1 MRVPVYVCR
10 ASRPL
15 RSCTLPQRFQYCNA
29 TPSPKAQA
37 ASRKASA
44 PTASQSIGYA
54 QRLVHSL
61 SEGRA
66 YRLRLSAC
74 GCLVTWLVGDRRG
87 SVLPTPQSLLR
98 SVYAGRL
105 CVAGAIYLAAAL
117 KFAVAAPLDLLV
129 TSFVLVAAVVVTI
142 ASYWYTHLSRRTPGR
157 TFLYG
162 QALFDVALITTVV
175 HITGGP
181 QSDLTPL
188 YVPLIAVT
196 AVLMPPASTGL
207 ITALVGIVYFAGV
220 AAVTAYFSS
229 RVSVMGAEREALAG
243 ELRQARLE
251 AADVL
256 RSVPTGIVTVDQAGH
271 LLYCNPAAEQILGFK
286 ERQWRGA
293 PIMPEFAKIAPE
305 FWAAITA
312 TARRGV
318 RAMRV
323 EATVRRPDRTF
334 PIGVTTTTLDIEPA
348 GEPRVTAIFT
358 DISDSKRLEEL
369 HLRAERLEAVAELSS
384 SLAHEIKNPLASIR
398 SSVEQLGR
406 AKRANADEKF
416 LTSLVVRETDRL
428 SRLLTEFLD
437 FSRVRA
443 TECRPLDLHKVA
455 AAAIRLVREHPDV
468 PEDAVIELAGDAT
481 PMEGDEDLLHRVV
494 SNLVLNA
501 VQATGKGA
509 RVVVRTGRPAAQEL
523 PGGAGIES
531 PVCLAVS
538 DNGPGIPESLR
549 ARLFEPFV
557 TGRVGGTG
565 LGLAKIGRA
574 VDAHRGLVLV
584 DSPPGQGT
592 TFTVYFPAARRKEEA
607 A

>member
-1 MRVPVYVCR
+1 M
-10 ASRPL
+10 SW
-15 RSCTLPQRFQYCNA
+15 F
-29 TPSPKAQA
+29 
-37 ASRKASA
+37 
-44 PTASQSIGYA
+44 
-54 QRLVHSL
+54 
-61 SEGRA
+61 
-66 YRLRLSAC
+66 
-74 GCLVTWLVGDRRG
+74 GDGSRG
-87 SVLPTPQSLLR
+87 SAIPTPQSLLR
-98 SVYAGRL
+98 SVYVGRL
-105 CVAGAIYLAAAL
+105 CVAVAIYLAAAL

-129 TSFVLVAAVVVTI
+129 TSFVLVATVVVTS
-142 ASYWYTHLSRRTPGR
+142 ASYWYTHFLRRSPGR

-162 QALFDVALITTVV
+162 QALFDVGLITTVV

-188 YVPLIAVT
+188 YVPLIAAT

-207 ITALVGIVYFAGV
+207 VTALVGIVYFADVFFGHRTPMTGQVALQLLVFVGV
-220 AAVTAYFSS
+220 AAVTAYFAS

-271 LLYCNPAAEQILGFK
+271 LLYCNPAAEQIFGFK
-286 ERQWRGA
+286 ERQWRGR

-323 EATVRRPDRTF
+323 EAVVRRPDRTF
-334 PIGVTTTTLDIEPA
+334 PIGVTTTTLEVEGA
-348 GEPRVTAIFT
+348 EPRVTAIFT

-369 HLRAERLEAVAELSS
+369 HLRAERLEAVAELSA

-406 AKRANADEKF
+406 AKRANPDEKF
-416 LTSLVVRETDRL
+416 LTSLVVRESDRL
-428 SRLLTEFLD
+428 SRLLSEFLD

-443 TECRPLDLHKVA
+443 TERRPLDLHTVA
-455 AAAIRLVREHPDV
+455 GAAIRLVREHPDC
-468 PEDAVIELAGDAT
+468 PEDAVIDLAGGAA

-501 VQATGKGA
+501 VQASGKDA
-509 RVVVRTGRPAAQEL
+509 RVVVRTGRPAPQEV
-523 PGGAGIES
+523 PGGAGIEH
-531 PVCLAVS
+531 PVMLTVT
-538 DNGPGIPESLR
+538 DNGPGIPENLR

-565 LGLAKIGRA
+565 LGLAIVQRA
-574 VDAHRGLVLV
+574 VEAHRGLVLV
-584 DSPPGQGT
+584 DSTAGRGT
-592 TFTVYFPAARRKEEA
+592 TFTVYLPAARRREEA